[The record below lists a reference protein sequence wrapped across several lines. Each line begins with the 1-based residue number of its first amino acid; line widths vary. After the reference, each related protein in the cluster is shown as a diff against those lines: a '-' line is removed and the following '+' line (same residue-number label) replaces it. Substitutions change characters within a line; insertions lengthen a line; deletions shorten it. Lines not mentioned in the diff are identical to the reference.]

1 MPRAKFV
8 DKEYIDAFE
17 LPSSVSI
24 VCENITIDILM
35 DYEIEQIR
43 PKLTPSLTY
52 HDHATH
58 EILIVEEG
66 SFDVIIANT
75 NLTIKAGEVLLIK
88 PHIEHKLLTH
98 SSNMRRFGM
107 RFNITSSDKD
117 ISGALPPYMHYSL
130 NDEERSMIFHLI
142 ARLRKSQHTNLSRL
156 DEYRMKAEFGIIISY
171 VLERIAAFDADQKS
185 EDIPKIN
192 LYTKIE
198 NYFYLNF
205 SRQIT
210 LNSIA
215 DYFSYSRTQMRRI
228 LDKCFAMSF
237 TEKLREIRLSAAK
250 QYLMESD
257 MSIDKIA
264 EKCGYETRQG
274 FEAMFL
280 KHVGMTPNRFRRRE
294 KSAEKN
300 K

>member
-24 VCENITIDILM
+24 VCENVTIDILM
-35 DYEIEQIR
+35 DYEIEQNR
-43 PKLTPSLTY
+43 PLTPSLTY

-58 EILIVEEG
+58 EILIVEDG
-66 SFDVIIANT
+66 SFDVVIEGTSIT
-75 NLTIKAGEVLLIK
+75 VEAGEVLLIK
-88 PHIEHKLLTH
+88 PHILHKLLTH
-98 SSNMRRFGM
+98 SGNMRRFGM
-107 RFNITSSDKD
+107 RFNMTSSDND

-130 NDEERSMIFHLI
+130 GDEERSMIFHLI
-142 ARLRKSQHTNLSRL
+142 ASLRKSQHTNLSRL
-156 DEYRMKAEFGIIISY
+156 GEYRMKAQFGIILSY
-171 VLERIAAFDADQKS
+171 VLDRIAAFDKDQKS

-210 LNSIA
+210 LNSLA

-250 QYLMESD
+250 QYLAESD

-280 KHVGMTPNRFRRRE
+280 KHIGVTPNRFRRQN
-294 KSAEKN
+294 SAEK
-300 K
+300 